1 MPTAILLELD
11 SYRRRR
17 TGRFKSERFREL
29 ALDMCEEAFKRRDWV
44 AFDRWF
50 RVLTMT
56 RHSYERLKTKN

>member
-1 MPTAILLELD
+1 MPNAIILELD

-17 TGRFKSERFREL
+17 TGRFKSEWFREL
-29 ALDMCEEAFKRRDWV
+29 APDMCEEAFKRRDWT

-56 RHSYERLKTKN
+56 RQSYERLTTEN